1 MPIVTVSRGTMS
13 GGKALAECLAATLGC
28 SCIAREV
35 LVEGAAKLGV
45 SEEFLR
51 ERLER
56 APGLWERLTAERRT
70 YALATQAALAEQVAR
85 GEAVYHGLAGH
96 LLLREI
102 PQVLRVRLIAPV
114 EVRVKALME
123 QRGMTRED
131 AERFITEV
139 DSHRVKWTRLMYNA
153 DIEDPRLYDLVL
165 NLEKISIE
173 SGCDVVLAMAR
184 RPEFTIDD
192 AARARLGDFV
202 LTCRVRLALAIQPA
216 TRGLELEVTAR
227 SGVVTLA
234 GKVPKPDML
243 THASDRWM
251 KELREVVEGVT
262 GVKRVVLDVGVV
274 SAYL

>member
-1 MPIVTVSRGTMS
+1 MPIITISRGTMS

-56 APGLWERLTAERRT
+56 APGLWERLTAERKT
-70 YALATQAALAEQVAR
+70 YALATQAALAEQIAR

-102 PQVLRVRLIAPV
+102 PEVLRVRLIAPV
-114 EVRVKALME
+114 EARVKALME

-131 AERFITEV
+131 AERFIMQV
-139 DSHRVKWTRLMYNA
+139 DSHRVRWTRLMYNA
-153 DIEDPRLYDLVL
+153 DIDDPRLYDLVI
-165 NLEKISIE
+165 NLEKTSIE
-173 SGCDVVLAMAR
+173 SGCDVVLTLAR

-192 AARARLGDFV
+192 TARTRLGDFA
-202 LTCRVRLALAIQPA
+202 LTCRVRLALAVQPA
-216 TRGLELEVTAR
+216 TRGLDLNVTAR
-227 SGVVTLA
+227 AGAVTLT
-234 GKVPKPDML
+234 GTVPKPDML
-243 THASDRWM
+243 THASDRWTR
-251 KELREVVEGVT
+251 EIREVVEGVA

-274 SAYL
+274 SAYH